1 MRYVNPLLVAL
12 LICTAGS
19 CKENELQSCIDKVLA
34 GSKPI
39 AETRNQRFEG
49 KVSEDTA
56 RCRGGEKAVEAR
68 SVPWLDWA
76 NYYGTGEQSARSSE
90 QSDFRGIGG
99 ALLDIERERVELI
112 RFNLFDNSGTFPEY
126 IVGRFCTQG
135 GAT

>member
-1 MRYVNPLLVAL
+1 MRYLNWLLVASM
-12 LICTAGS
+12 ICTAGS

-76 NYYGTGEQSARSSE
+76 NYYGTGDQSSRSSE

-99 ALLDIERERVELI
+99 GLLDIQRERGHPPRATLLVAH
-112 RFNLFDNSGTFPEY
+112 GT
-126 IVGRFCTQG
+126 
-135 GAT
+135 